1 MNTKQLHPVQKTRGS
16 ADVSY
21 LGRSVDEMIWGFMEK
36 EQIPGLTLAIVQA
49 PYIPRVAG
57 YGMSDGQKRLLASAS
72 TMWPAGPI
80 SQAFAAVAVMQ
91 LHESGKLSVHDAC
104 GRYLTELPDFWKEI
118 PILTL
123 LRHASGLPDYR
134 EAGGWRYDLS
144 YGFSDLLAMVASL
157 PLAFEPGT
165 AVRQSATNFLLLT
178 EIVERVCGKSYH
190 DFVKE
195 NQIEYLNL
203 RHTAFAGDLG
213 QFSTEDVQKTG
224 NVHQAFKS
232 DFHFI
237 DPTEPAVSYGPDGSP
252 VSRGNDSALRGFS
265 DIWASAGDI
274 SFWDIA
280 LAGSVLIH
288 EPENRALVYSPWTAP
303 GGAKVP
309 AVAGWQFYHHRG
321 LMDIKGSV
329 PGYTSF
335 LSRFTHAE
343 ELVCVTLMANKEGV
357 DFTNLARRIAGAFGD
372 LLSTNYDDNRLYL
385 YESQFSAEQTADLLE
400 AELTRLEIPVFAR
413 FDHAENAKDA
423 GLSLRPTKV
432 LVFGSPKVGTGLMQ
446 LDQSISLELPLRISV
461 WEDELGSVWLAF
473 PRMDGI
479 AKAYGMEDNPVIGNM
494 EKLLEN
500 LVQKAG
506 SIYSGTYLPE

>member
-1 MNTKQLHPVQKTRGS
+1 MNTKELHPVQKTRGS
-16 ADVSY
+16 ADASY
-21 LGRSVDEMIWGFMEK
+21 LGRFVDEMIWDFMEQ
-36 EQIPGLTLAIVQA
+36 ENIPGLTLAIVQA
-49 PYIPRVAG
+49 PYIPRVVG
-57 YGMSDGQKRLLASAS
+57 YGLSDKKQRRLASAN

-91 LHESGKLSVHDAC
+91 LHELGKLDVNDAC
-104 GRYLTELPDFWKEI
+104 GKYLPELPGSWKEI
-118 PILTL
+118 SILTL

-134 EAGGWRYDLS
+134 DAGDWRYDRPF
-144 YGFSDLLAMVASL
+144 GFAGLLAMAAAL
-157 PLAFEPGT
+157 PPAFEPGT
-165 AVRQSATNFLLLT
+165 AVRRNATDFLLLT
-178 EIVERVCGKSYH
+178 EIVERAGGKSYH

-195 NQIEYLNL
+195 NQIDYLDL
-203 RHTAFAGDLG
+203 RHTAFAEDLD
-213 QFSTEDVQKTG
+213 QFHTEDVSKTG
-224 NVHQAFKS
+224 NVHQAFKA
-232 DFHFI
+232 DRRFI
-237 DPTEPAVSYGPDGSP
+237 DPIEPAVSYTPDGSP
-252 VSRGNDSALRGFS
+252 VLKGSSLALRGFS

-274 SFWDIA
+274 SFWDIS

-288 EPENRALVYSPWTAP
+288 EPENRALIYSPWTAP
-303 GGAKVP
+303 DGSKVP

-385 YESQFSAEQTADLLE
+385 YESQFSAEKTAMRLE
-400 AELTRLEIPVFAR
+400 AELDRLEIPVFAR
-413 FDHAENAKDA
+413 FDHAENARAA

-446 LDQSISLELPLRISV
+446 LDQSISLELPLRISI
-461 WEDELGSVWLAF
+461 WEDEAGSVWLAF

-479 AKAYGMEDNPVIGNM
+479 AKAYGMETSPIIGNM

-506 SIYSGTYLPE
+506 SIYSGTYLPG